1 MSSTQRPSSRFSLSD
16 YLLCSL
22 SESLSLSFFRQHQQP
37 LLPLAGN
44 RSATTSSPS
53 RSPSPESQ
61 SHQAAAASPA
71 SRRAGLRFLF
81 VEQGLARSSTPPLAS
96 SSVVRRGRGARR
108 GRPHAAPA
116 PRQAAGVPSPCALSA
131 APPSPSCHCP
141 LHLFARSP
149 LLAVDRAG
157 VLSAAVPATC
167 SVDSSPHR
175 PAPLSSSRTAPSAV
189 ELCFP
194 CASSL
199 LFVQIEQQQVD
210 ARVDCASPASD
221 RQVGSKA
228 RLRPPAGLPC
238 QIAWPSAPP
247 RLASLLHQRAEAHG

>member
-1 MSSTQRPSSRFSLSD
+1 MEFLAAFRPRHLVPDLACRTTIAAKFSHKHREPLRHDLLRRRQGPPSRAALHRSPSRTRPPLRPLLLVAPASASSSSSRDSLVPARLHSRPVPSSAVAVELVGVVRMPLQPRAK
-16 YLLCSL
+16 LP
-22 SESLSLSFFRQHQQP
+22 ESQVPAHSPPPRQVP
-37 LLPLAGN
+37 PAIA
-44 RSATTSSPS
+44 RSPSSPS
-53 RSPSPESQ
+53 LPSSPLTAPES
-61 SHQAAAASPA
+61 SAPPC
-71 SRRAGLRFLF
+71 LL
-81 VEQGLARSSTPPLAS
+81 LALST
-96 SSVVRRGRGARR
+96 R
-108 GRPHAAPA
+108 A
-116 PRQAAGVPSPCALSA
+116 PR
-131 APPSPSCHCP
+131 
-141 LHLFARSP
+141 
-149 LLAVDRAG
+149 
-157 VLSAAVPATC
+157 
-167 SVDSSPHR
+167 R

-247 RLASLLHQRAEAHG
+247 RLASLLHQWAEAHG

>member
-1 MSSTQRPSSRFSLSD
+1 MLPFPRAHPAALSVLSLCVEILGDGAELPDARRPPWPPFVLVAAFRIPAGSASSASPFRRRPAVPRRRLLCIEREDEAQCLLCARVSPDLRPSSST
-16 YLLCSL
+16 
-22 SESLSLSFFRQHQQP
+22 
-37 LLPLAGN
+37 A
-44 RSATTSSPS
+44 
-53 RSPSPESQ
+53 PSPF
-61 SHQAAAASPA
+61 
-71 SRRAGLRFLF
+71 SRR
-81 VEQGLARSSTPPLAS
+81 
-96 SSVVRRGRGARR
+96 
-108 GRPHAAPA
+108 
-116 PRQAAGVPSPCALSA
+116 PSPN
-131 APPSPSCHCP
+131 
-141 LHLFARSP
+141 
-149 LLAVDRAG
+149 
-157 VLSAAVPATC
+157 
-167 SVDSSPHR
+167 